1 MPGEIEIDNHQRR
14 KSEGTAFGQLQ
25 TACSSSHITQQDII
39 KQDIISTYIAWQLPL
54 SIMAESPFPFLI
66 WHGGTAIA
74 FCAALDSAKGPKHGE
89 IVIPCIQYG
98 ALYGLWPYY
107 IWRIMRR

>member
-25 TACSSSHITQQDII
+25 LTHYATDII
-39 KQDIISTYIAWQLPL
+39 KQDIISSYIAWQLPL

-89 IVIPCIQYG
+89 IVIPCIQDG
-98 ALYGLWPYY
+98 ALYGLWSYY